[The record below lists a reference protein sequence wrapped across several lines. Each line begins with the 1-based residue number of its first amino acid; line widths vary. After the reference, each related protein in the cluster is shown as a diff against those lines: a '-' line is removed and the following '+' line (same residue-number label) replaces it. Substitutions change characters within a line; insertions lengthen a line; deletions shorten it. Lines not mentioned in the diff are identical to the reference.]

1 MRWTSIA
8 VAAAACGSSA
18 PKPAADAAVDCSQPA
33 GHGVLDRC
41 FGEHGVT
48 LTEAGAQ
55 QRVVS
60 LLVTPDDHVVAVGLI
75 GIASTPQLALARYT
89 PDGHIDPS
97 FGGGLVIAQLPGSST
112 TTYAY
117 GAALAPDGSVLV
129 AGTAGATSQAAIVRF
144 TAAGALD
151 ATFGTGGVALV
162 GAANGYATG
171 ALVLGDGRILA
182 AGGAMPATVEIARL
196 TSAGALDPTF
206 GTAGVF
212 SDALSAPLFFPETVA
227 FTSDGGVALA
237 GQVQTT
243 AAADVD
249 PGVAHYTSSF
259 THATSFLDA
268 VTAFDLGE
276 ADEALIGAVGASATG
291 GFVYAGS
298 HLYTP
303 ASMANASEVFAV
315 AITSTGALDTSY
327 ASGGVFH
334 ATFGEAFAAAQAG
347 VVAGDGSLVLAGRF
361 TNAMASGASLYRLDA
376 HGAPDATFGNG
387 GEREIV
393 FPNATN
399 DPGEATAL
407 AIDSQ
412 GRYLVAGDVG
422 SSWFLSRYWP

>member
-1 MRWTSIA
+1 MRWSLV
-8 VAAAACGSSA
+8 VAAAACGNVT
-18 PKPAADAAVDCSQPA
+18 PKPAVDAALDCSRPA
-33 GHGVLDRC
+33 GHGVLDPC

-75 GIASTPQLALARYT
+75 GIASTPQLAVARYT

-97 FGGGLVIAQLPGSST
+97 FGGGLVIAQLPNST
-112 TTYAY
+112 ATTYAY

-129 AGTAGATSQAAIVRF
+129 AGTAGAQSELAIVRF

-151 ATFGTGGVALV
+151 ATFGTGGVALA

-171 ALVLGDGRILA
+171 VEVLADGRVLA

-196 TSAGALDPTF
+196 TSGGVLDPTF

-212 SDALSAPLFFPETVA
+212 SDALAAPLFFPEAVA
-227 FTSDGGVALA
+227 FASDGGVALA

-243 AAADVD
+243 AGADVD

-259 THATSFLDA
+259 THATAFLDA

-276 ADEALIGAVGASATG
+276 SDEALIAAVGTSAAG

-315 AITSTGALDTSY
+315 AIGPTGALDGSY
-327 ASGGVFH
+327 ANGGIFH
-334 ATFGEAFAAAQAG
+334 STFGEAFAAAQAG
-347 VVAGDGSLVLAGRF
+347 VIAADGSLVLVGRF
-361 TNAMASGASLYRLDA
+361 ANAMASGASLYRLDA
-376 HGAPDATFGNG
+376 HGAPDSTFGSG
-387 GEREIV
+387 GELEIV
-393 FPNATN
+393 FPDATN
-399 DPGEATAL
+399 DAGEATAI

-412 GRYLVAGDVG
+412 GRYVVAGDVG
-422 SSWFLSRYWP
+422 SSWFVSRYWP